1 MGNLYIVAT
10 PIGNLQD
17 ITLRAIKTLQEVDF
31 IACEDTRS
39 AFTLLTGIGVEKST
53 FREKQISFYEGNES
67 IRLPQILNLL
77 QNGKNVALISE
88 SGTPLVSDPGFKLVR
103 GALENGIKVESIPGP
118 SSVISALVSS
128 GLPTDK
134 FLFLGFL
141 PKKIGHRRNLLKS
154 LKISLKQIESTVIF
168 FESPFRVL
176 KTLDELKE
184 EFGDMEIVV
193 ARELT
198 KIHEEVKKGKI
209 SEISEYYKKSIK
221 GEIVILFNLK

>member
-17 ITLRAIKTLQEVDF
+17 ITLRAITTLKSVDY

-39 AFTLLTGIGVEKST
+39 AFVLLTSIGM
-53 FREKQISFYEGNES
+53 EKQEFFGKLLSFYEGNETARHES
-67 IRLPQILNLL
+67 ILNLL
-77 QNGKNVALISE
+77 EKGQSVAVISE

-103 GALENGIKVESIPGP
+103 EAVARGVRVESIPGP
-118 SSVISALVSS
+118 TSPISALVSS

-141 PKKIGHRRNLLKS
+141 PKKPGHRKTLLKNLKSS
-154 LKISLKQIESTVIF
+154 LILIESTVIF

-176 KTLDELKE
+176 KTLEELKE
-184 EFGDMEIVV
+184 EFGDIEVV
-193 ARELT
+193 IARELT
-198 KIHEEVKKGKI
+198 KIHEEIKKEKI
-209 SEISEYYKKSIK
+209 SNLLEYYKKGIK
-221 GEIVILFNLK
+221 GEVVILFSLK

>member
-53 FREKQISFYEGNES
+53 FREKLISFYEGNES

>member
-1 MGNLYIVAT
+1 MGILYIVAT

-17 ITLRAIKTLQEVDF
+17 ITLRAIKTLQKVDF

-39 AFTLLTGIGVEKST
+39 AFTLLTGIGIEKNV
-53 FREKQISFYEGNES
+53 FKEKLISFYEGNES
-67 IRLPQILNLL
+67 MRLQQILNLL
-77 QNGKNVALISE
+77 QSGKNVALISE
-88 SGTPLVSDPGFKLVR
+88 SGTPLISDPGFKLVR
-103 GALENGIKVESIPGP
+103 EALQNKIKVESIPGP

-141 PKKIGHRRNLLKS
+141 PKKIGHRKS
-154 LKISLKQIESTVIF
+154 LFQNLKISLKQIESTVIF

-176 KTLDELKE
+176 KTLEELKE
-184 EFGDMEIVV
+184 EFGDIDMVI

-209 SEISEYYKKSIK
+209 SEISAYYKKAIK